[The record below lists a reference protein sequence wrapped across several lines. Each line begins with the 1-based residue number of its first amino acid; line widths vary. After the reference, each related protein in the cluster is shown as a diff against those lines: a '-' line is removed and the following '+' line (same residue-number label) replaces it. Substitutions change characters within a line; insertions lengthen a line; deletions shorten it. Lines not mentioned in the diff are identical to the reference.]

1 MLTKE
6 QIAQRVNSV
15 GGSDAATIL
24 GFNQYKSSVELFLE
38 KTGQIEIEQK
48 MSWPVIWGNLNEDNV
63 AKLFE
68 METGKKV
75 RRRNQLLVH
84 SQYPFITANL
94 DRVVVG
100 EKAILECKTA
110 NGWKSKE
117 WIGDEIPTPYLIQCM
132 HYLAVTGYDKA
143 YIACMIDNSKFI
155 WKTIE
160 RDEELIQSIISAE
173 IEFWSYNVLNNI
185 PPEFDGSDAAS
196 NLINRMYPVAA
207 IRSSSELPIEAIELV
222 QKYEEAVEYEKLWN
236 SNKKQAENKLKAM
249 LGESEY
255 GYRGD
260 RTISWKNISSSR
272 VNSDLLKEKYPDI
285 YKAVSKEINFRRF
298 SVK

>member
-6 QIAQRVNSV
+6 QVAQRVNSI

-24 GFNQYKSSVELFLE
+24 GFNQFKSSVELYLE
-38 KTGQIEIEQK
+38 KTGQIEIKQK
-48 MSWPVIWGNLNEDNV
+48 MSWPIIWGNLSEDNV

-68 METGKKV
+68 IETGKKV
-75 RRRNQLLVH
+75 RRKNQLLVH
-84 SQYPFITANL
+84 PQYGFITANL

-110 NGWKSKE
+110 NGWKTKE
-117 WIGDEIPTPYLIQCM
+117 WLGGEIPTAYLIQCM
-132 HYLAVTGYDKA
+132 HYLAVTGYEKA
-143 YIACMIDNSKFI
+143 YIACMIDNSKFV

-160 RDEELIQSIISAE
+160 RDEELIQSIIAAE

-185 PPEFDGSDAAS
+185 PPSFDGSDAAS
-196 NLINRMYPVAA
+196 NLLNRMYPFATHK
-207 IRSSSELPIEAIELV
+207 SEKELPIEAIELV

-236 SNKKQAENKLKAM
+236 SNKKQAENRLKAM
-249 LGESEY
+249 LGENEY
-255 GYRGD
+255 GYRD
-260 RTISWKNISSSR
+260 ERIITWKNISSSR
-272 VNSDLLKEKYPDI
+272 VNSDLLKENYPDI
-285 YKAVSKEINFRRF
+285 YKAVCKELNFRRF